1 MRHPSRAPMQK
12 ACEGSTHSSGRSAFG
27 RRAVLSFAL
36 ASAACL
42 SIGSVAKTAGAEG
55 GPNAEILVVHGTQC
69 DKPSVDPEI
78 GEAPPL
84 KYNCYK
90 VLEKKQL
97 PLQKG
102 QASTTPLPNGRTFQ
116 VTLNDVTPEKR
127 YKIGAAISQPDGKS
141 FLKLADITADANK
154 RFTVGGW
161 AYQQGAIVLLIRV
174 VP

>member
-1 MRHPSRAPMQK
+1 MQDLSPPSRVNAHLSEPVFT
-12 ACEGSTHSSGRSAFG
+12 S
-27 RRAVLSFAL
+27 RRFARRTMLSL
-36 ASAACL
+36 VVASAACAATMFAAPKA
-42 SIGSVAKTAGAEG
+42 VAEG
-55 GPNAEILVVHGTQC
+55 TPNAEILVIHGTQC
-69 DKPSVDPEI
+69 DKPSVDPAI

-90 VLEKKQL
+90 LLEKKLL

-102 QASTTPLPNGRTFQ
+102 QANTTPLPNGRTFQ
-116 VTLNDVTPEKR
+116 VTLNDVTPEHR
-127 YKIGAAISQPDGKS
+127 YKIGAAISQPDGKA

-161 AYQQGAIVLLIRV
+161 AYQQGAIVLVIRV